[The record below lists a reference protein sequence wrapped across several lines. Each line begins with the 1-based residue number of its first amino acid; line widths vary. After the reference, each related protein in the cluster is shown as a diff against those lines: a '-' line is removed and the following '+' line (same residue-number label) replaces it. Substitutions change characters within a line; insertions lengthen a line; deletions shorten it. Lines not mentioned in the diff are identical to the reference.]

1 MGAKYQNLSRLSKM
15 GINTHKF
22 ASLKTVEELVEYEKE
37 NPMFSIRFDRNK
49 DYRQLP
55 FYKYNREDFKSKKQK
70 MDFFESIVKEANE
83 KKCSLLCS
91 NGYQYDSIQI
101 CNFVIIFPSK
111 QEFIL
116 EWSTKDVALREMY
129 EYPTTVL
136 KGNIKDDLKDM
147 EWTNRQKNKI
157 GTKEIEKILL
167 WAFSL
172 NMINKSIEAT
182 LYSKKV
188 GILEQEIVCWQI
200 D

>member
-1 MGAKYQNLSRLSKM
+1 MGQRGYLDIHSHILPGVDDGSKDWEM
-15 GINTHKF
+15 TMQM
-22 ASLKTVEELVEYEKE
+22 LKLA
-37 NPMFSIRFDRNK
+37 
-49 DYRQLP
+49 YRQGVRHIVATPHNYPGTRTQDNGEIRKL
-55 FYKYNREDFKSKKQK
+55 
-70 MDFFESIVKEANE
+70 VKEANE

-188 GILEQEIVCWQI
+188 GILDQEIVCWQI

>member
-1 MGAKYQNLSRLSKM
+1 
-15 GINTHKF
+15 
-22 ASLKTVEELVEYEKE
+22 
-37 NPMFSIRFDRNK
+37 
-49 DYRQLP
+49 
-55 FYKYNREDFKSKKQK
+55 
-70 MDFFESIVKEANE
+70 
-83 KKCSLLCS
+83 
-91 NGYQYDSIQI
+91 
-101 CNFVIIFPSK
+101 
-111 QEFIL
+111 
-116 EWSTKDVALREMY
+116 MY

>member
-1 MGAKYQNLSRLSKM
+1 
-15 GINTHKF
+15 
-22 ASLKTVEELVEYEKE
+22 
-37 NPMFSIRFDRNK
+37 
-49 DYRQLP
+49 
-55 FYKYNREDFKSKKQK
+55 
-70 MDFFESIVKEANE
+70 
-83 KKCSLLCS
+83 
-91 NGYQYDSIQI
+91 
-101 CNFVIIFPSK
+101 
-111 QEFIL
+111 
-116 EWSTKDVALREMY
+116 MY

-188 GILEQEIVCWQI
+188 GILDQEIVCWQI